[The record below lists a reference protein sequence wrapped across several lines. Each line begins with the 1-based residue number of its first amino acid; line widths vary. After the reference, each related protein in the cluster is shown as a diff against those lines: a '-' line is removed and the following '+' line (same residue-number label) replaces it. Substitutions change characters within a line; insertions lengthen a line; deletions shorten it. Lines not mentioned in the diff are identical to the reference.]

1 MVALIYNPSTQEA
14 VTKLPKVWGKVFQAS
29 PGYSV
34 RPCLRKQETNKQ
46 YLTLTF
52 KALSSFM
59 QVPFFIKLFMIY
71 FLFTG
76 LETWNNIMQFCF
88 RWEK

>member
-1 MVALIYNPSTQEA
+1 MMALICNPSTQEA
-14 VTKLPKVWGKVFQAS
+14 VKKLPKVYGKVFQVS

-34 RPCLRKQETNKQ
+34 RPCLRKQDTNKQ

-52 KALSSFM
+52 KALSNLM
-59 QVPFFIKLFMIY
+59 QVPFYVKLFKIY

-76 LETWNNIMQFCF
+76 LEP
-88 RWEK
+88 

>member
-1 MVALIYNPSTQEA
+1 MMALICNPSTQEA
-14 VTKLPKVWGKVFQAS
+14 VTKLPKVCGKVFQVS

-34 RPCLRKQETNKQ
+34 RPCLRKQDTNKQ

-52 KALSSFM
+52 KVLSNFM
-59 QVPFFIKLFMIY
+59 QVPFFVKLFMIY

-76 LETWNNIMQFCF
+76 IET
-88 RWEK
+88 